1 MERTVTATEAN
12 RDFSRI
18 FRDVAR
24 GARYVITAHG
34 KPMVRLEPA
43 AEPATGE
50 DRAAR
55 LRVLADELGALPG
68 RAPGPITR
76 EDGYA

>member
-24 GARYVITAHG
+24 GERYVITAHG
-34 KPMVRLEPA
+34 KPMVRMEPP